1 MAYNWRRGS
10 YLKYFY
16 MKRLLLLFWVMTAW
30 WSSALF
36 AQDSMRSWQTVLQ
49 AQLQALEKVPPPQ
62 WPAYTDTLAELARTH
77 PQEWLL
83 QYYAGWSYTQL
94 SFKAEKKKAEQYSEQ
109 AAPFVKKALELQPH
123 HTETLTLM
131 GYWLSARINA
141 VPSRGASLGSESRQ
155 YAEKA
160 IDADP
165 SNPRASLVKALNIY
179 YTPAIFGGGKK
190 RARPT
195 VVETGEKFARFT
207 PADALAPNWGRNIY
221 DVLNASYQ

>member
-1 MAYNWRRGS
+1 
-10 YLKYFY
+10 
-16 MKRLLLLFWVMTAW
+16 MKPLLLLFWVMTAGLTP
-30 WSSALF
+30 SLF
-36 AQDSMRSWQTVLQ
+36 AQDSVRSWQPVLQ
-49 AQLQALEKVPPPQ
+49 AQLQALEKIQPAQ
-62 WPAYTDTLAELARTH
+62 WAPHTDTLAQLANAH

-83 QYYAGWSYTQL
+83 QYYAGWAYTQL
-94 SFKAEKKKAEQYSEQ
+94 SFKAEKKIAEQYCEK
-109 AAPFVKKALELQPH
+109 AAPFVKRALGLQPG

-141 VPSRGASLGSESRQ
+141 VPSRGASLGAESRQ

-195 VVETGEKFARFT
+195 VVETGEKFARFI
-207 PADALAPNWGRNIY
+207 PADALAPNWGKNIY

>member
-1 MAYNWRRGS
+1 
-10 YLKYFY
+10 
-16 MKRLLLLFWVMTAW
+16 MTAGLT
-30 WSSALF
+30 SPLF
-36 AQDSMRSWQTVLQ
+36 AQDSTHSWQPVLQ
-49 AQLQALEKVPPPQ
+49 AQLQALEKIQPAQ
-62 WPAYTDTLAELARTH
+62 WTPHADTLAQLANAH
-77 PQEWLL
+77 PREWLL
-83 QYYAGWSYTQL
+83 QYYAGWAYTQL
-94 SFKAEKKKAEQYSEQ
+94 SFKTGKKTAEQYCEK
-109 AAPFVKKALELQPH
+109 AAPFVKKALELQPR

-141 VPSRGASLGSESRQ
+141 VPSRGASLGAESRE

-190 RARPT
+190 RARST

-207 PADALAPNWGRNIY
+207 PADALAPNWGKNIY